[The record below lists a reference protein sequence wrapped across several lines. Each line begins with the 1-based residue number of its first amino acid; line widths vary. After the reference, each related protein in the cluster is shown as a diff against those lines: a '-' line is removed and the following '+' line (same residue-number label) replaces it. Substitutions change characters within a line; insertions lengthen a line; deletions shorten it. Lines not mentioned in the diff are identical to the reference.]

1 MVELRENAYDRAI
14 RRVEELLSEMGE
26 QVGRLPG
33 QAVAAARILDCR
45 AAKGVEDADDWVD
58 DRDYAIE
65 AAVLEIISLQQP
77 RGEDLRSLAAV
88 LRMSR
93 DLERVADYA
102 VDVARAVPALAAAG
116 AGVLPEELERMADQV
131 SRMLSEDMVAFRARD
146 VARAEEVPRLDDA
159 VDEEFRRLRRRLI
172 AQMRADPAA
181 VEAASAHL
189 LMGQYLER
197 SGDHAVNVAEMVI
210 YRETG
215 RQRPFRRPGTP

>member
-1 MVELRENAYDRAI
+1 MFELRENAYDRAI

-33 QAVAAARILDCR
+33 QAVAAARILDRR
-45 AAKGVEDADDWVD
+45 AAKAVEDADDWVD

-116 AGVLPEELERMADQV
+116 GSVLPEELERMADQV
-131 SRMLSEDMVAFRARD
+131 ARMLLEDMAAFRARD
-146 VARAEEVPRLDDA
+146 VARAGEVPRLDDA
-159 VDEEFRRLRRRLI
+159 VDQEFRRLRRRLI
-172 AQMRADPAA
+172 AEMGADPTA
-181 VEAASAHL
+181 VEAASTHL

-197 SGDHAVNVAEMVI
+197 SGDHAVNVAEMVV